1 MATIIRLSSDE
12 VQYILDNANRQS
24 VSEISDWIGCTPQ
37 TVRNQMRKHGI
48 KPLNVV
54 KFNLSDTFAIQ
65 SMARNGFSYQEIA
78 DELQRNRQSV
88 KRRVEYLRSKGIPI
102 SEIKAENRRAQRK

>member
-1 MATIIRLSSDE
+1 MIIRLSRDE

-48 KPLNVV
+48 KPRNVIR
-54 KFNLSDTFAIQ
+54 FNAENTLAIQ
-65 SMARNGFSYQEIA
+65 SMIHDGYTYQEIA
-78 DELQRNRQSV
+78 DRLQQDKRSI
-88 KRRVEYLRSKGIPI
+88 KRRVSYLRKKGIPI
-102 SEIKAENRRAQRK
+102 EIPRVNRSTSQQRRE